1 MQNNMPTA
9 RRHASLRASPNS
21 CVPTLGG
28 FTHRAAV
35 VLYVSRPKLCKKSAK
50 HLLSSEFANETMF
63 RSHHTATQHH
73 AIIAGDNN
81 LNKVMHAQVW
91 GLLITLTISGRWHA
105 TTDRPHGPHGTILCT
120 ISHILATNEG
130 RNENHITLGKVL
142 SGSTA
147 GRPLRARSVL
157 PNGA

>member
-28 FTHRAAV
+28 VTHRAAV
-35 VLYVSRPKLCKKSAK
+35 VLYASIPKLCKKSAK
-50 HLLSSEFANETMF
+50 HFLSEFANETMF

-91 GLLITLTISGRWHA
+91 GS
-105 TTDRPHGPHGTILCT
+105 
-120 ISHILATNEG
+120 
-130 RNENHITLGKVL
+130 
-142 SGSTA
+142 
-147 GRPLRARSVL
+147 
-157 PNGA
+157 